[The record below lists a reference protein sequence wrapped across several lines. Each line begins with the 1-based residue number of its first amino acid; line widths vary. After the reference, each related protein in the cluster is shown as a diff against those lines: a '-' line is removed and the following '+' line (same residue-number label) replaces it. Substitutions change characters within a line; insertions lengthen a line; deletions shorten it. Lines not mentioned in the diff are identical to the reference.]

1 MTAAPDTRVPPIPAG
16 TLCRLDGATV
26 RAYAN
31 IWPGEVWDGKY
42 RVIERDRKWSSLAT
56 REQLQPIGGGS

>member
-16 TLCRLDGATV
+16 TICTLGGEQV

-31 IWPGEVWDGKY
+31 IWPGESWDGRY
-42 RVIERDRKWSSLAT
+42 RCIEVDRRWSCLAT
-56 REQLQPIGGGS
+56 REQLEVIR